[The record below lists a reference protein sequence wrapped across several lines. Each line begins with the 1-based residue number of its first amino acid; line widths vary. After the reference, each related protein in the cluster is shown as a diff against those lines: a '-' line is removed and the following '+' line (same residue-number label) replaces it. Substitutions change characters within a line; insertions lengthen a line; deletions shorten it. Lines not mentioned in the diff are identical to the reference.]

1 MSSAPPAGNFT
12 DTGNATVSSGAW
24 DFLGPLQD
32 MDFLWL
38 ELQLVGS
45 AMGIIY
51 LGAHASL
58 RRPPSAA
65 PPKDKKTGK
74 TKKEDDNFTQ
84 GLELGDAIMFPLMA
98 GCVLVGLYYL
108 IQYLKD
114 PAILTTILKYYM
126 STVSVASMVTLY
138 AHGMDLVT
146 SFVFPKYWRG
156 RDGRLR
162 KAVQGEQKAVTC
174 DDAGN
179 VVDQQTE
186 SNPLPWILGIFAP
199 TANSKAFAWK
209 LRNLLTRNWLFR
221 IYLRGAG
228 EEKTTIKFVTVLAIP
243 VSAITAFFY
252 FTTNLPFLSNMLGYG
267 MCYCSLL
274 ILSPTDLMIGSL
286 VLVGLFFYDIVM
298 VFYT

>member
-1 MSSAPPAGNFT
+1 MSSTPPAGNFT
-12 DTGNATVSSGAW
+12 DAGNATVTSGSW
-24 DFLGPLQD
+24 DWLGPLQD

-45 AMGIIY
+45 AIGIIY

-74 TKKEDDNFTQ
+74 AKKEEENFTQ
-84 GLELGDAIMFPLMA
+84 GLELGDAIMFPVMA

-126 STVSVASMVTLY
+126 TTVSVASMVTLY
-138 AHGMDLVT
+138 AHGMDLVA

-162 KAVQGEQKAVTC
+162 KAVQGEEKAVVC

-179 VVDQQTE
+179 VVDGQVNN
-186 SNPLPWILGIFAP
+186 NPLPWILGIFAP
-199 TANSKAFAWK
+199 TAKAKSFAWK
-209 LRNLLTRNWLFR
+209 IRNILTRSWLFR

-228 EEKTTIKFVTVLAIP
+228 EETATIKFVTVLAIP
-243 VSAITAFFY
+243 VSAITALFY
-252 FTTNLPFLSNMLGYG
+252 FTTNSPFLSNMLGYG

-286 VLVGLFFYDIVM
+286 VLVGLFFYDIFM